1 MQNTASLSKSLLCV
15 TATFG
20 RLLRTLLEDTGF
32 PVPSADFQDKAE
44 QDILIDLICLVLE
57 HDQILPEPQI
67 QDLDSWFK
75 HYVETRHV
83 QALRTA

>member
-1 MQNTASLSKSLLCV
+1 M

-20 RLLRTLLEDTGF
+20 RLLGTLLEGTGF
-32 PVPSADFQDKAE
+32 PVPSADFQAE
-44 QDILIDLICLVLE
+44 QDVLIDLICLVLE

-83 QALRTA
+83 QALRIA